1 MKFEWPE
8 LLALLGLVPLLV
20 AAYVWLLR
28 RRKKA
33 VLRFAS
39 LSLVRVAMGPSR
51 NWRRHVPPVLFL
63 LAVTALLLA
72 AARPTAIVSVP
83 SQHESVILAIDVSG
97 SMRARDVEP
106 DRITAAQAAARA
118 FIAERPAN
126 TRVGVVSFAATA
138 QLAQQPTRTREE
150 ALAAIDRF
158 QLQRGT
164 AIGSGI
170 LVALKAIFPDVQFDL
185 RAGNPRRDPKADARD
200 GKAGRR
206 GAAGE
211 GEQAARAAEAGK
223 ADKGD
228 KGAEGSKGAAKAVAP
243 GSYASAAIILLTD
256 GQSNV
261 GPDPVEAARMAA
273 ERGVRIYTVGFGTTK
288 GETLSTEGWSGRVRL
303 DEETLKT
310 IANVTRGEYM
320 HAGSASEL
328 AQVYKK
334 LGSKLVFERREMEV
348 GGLFA
353 AAAAVLVMLAAGLS
367 MLWFRRLA

>member
-39 LSLVRVAMGPSR
+39 LSLVRVAMGRSR
-51 NWRRHVPPVLFL
+51 NWRRHVPPALFL

-206 GAAGE
+206 GASGE

-223 ADKGD
+223 ADKGAEAA
-228 KGAEGSKGAAKAVAP
+228 KGAKDAAKAVAP

-273 ERGVRIYTVGFGTTK
+273 ERGVRIYTVGFGTIK

-320 HAGSASEL
+320 HAASASEL
-328 AQVYKK
+328 AQVYRK